1 MAEIRIKCPTCG
13 KILRLA
19 DAPNI
24 NQSTFVCPI
33 CKERHIVGKCVR
45 IDTSPRP
52 RGAEDTYYK
61 GNSSSTGVDETC
73 IGGVDETRIGSV
85 NDTRFVQAPRHQPIG
100 YLTDLNGRRYALRIG
115 LNTIGRKA
123 NTSTATVQI
132 DTPDRYMS
140 RNHAVIDVRQVGGQ
154 IVHILK
160 NGANKNPSYVNGSI
174 MEADDQ
180 LIIND
185 GDRLIFGK
193 TEIVFKK

>member
-19 DAPNI
+19 EAPNI

-45 IDTSPRP
+45 INQSPQP

-61 GNSSSTGVDETC
+61 GCTSSTDA
-73 IGGVDETRIGSV
+73 DETRIGGI
-85 NDTRFVQAPRHQPIG
+85 DETQIGHAPQHQAIG
-100 YLTDLNGRRYALRIG
+100 HLTDLNGKSYQLRIG

-123 NTSTATVQI
+123 STSTATVQI
-132 DTPDRYMS
+132 DTADRYMS
-140 RNHAVIDVRQVGGQ
+140 RNHAVIDVQQVGEQ

-174 MEADDQ
+174 MEANDQ
-180 LIIND
+180 LILND